1 MNSALPSPVPPSS
14 APPTAAP
21 TTSAPPLAPRPQRPP
36 SWADRLR
43 DPSEQTL
50 AVLLLSPAALLLIL
64 IVVYPIAKLIYN
76 SFFDM
81 RLSGRKGAR
90 FVGLENYALV
100 LQDIDFWNAAGNT
113 VLITLITVPGALIV
127 GLGLAML
134 ANLPFKR
141 QWPVRLALLLPWALP
156 LSFAGL
162 IFAWFFHTEYGVVND
177 ITRRL
182 GADEPTMWLLRP
194 WLAFA
199 AICLTIIWKTSSFMA
214 LILLAGLQMIPKSL
228 YEAAE
233 VDGASRWQQ
242 FWQITIPMLMP
253 SIIVA
258 LIFRTITAL
267 QTFDIPFT
275 MTRGGPGN
283 STETLA
289 MLIHKTTIEYL
300 DVGYGSTLAVCMFLI
315 SLAVTALYIRRVG
328 QSA

>member
-1 MNSALPSPVPPSS
+1 MSVLSS
-14 APPTAAP
+14 KF
-21 TTSAPPLAPRPQRPP
+21 
-36 SWADRLR
+36 R
-43 DPSEQTL
+43 DPSEKALGFMLL
-50 AVLLLSPAALLLIL
+50 APAFLLLAL
-64 IVVYPIAKLIYN
+64 IVVYPIGKLIAN
-76 SFFDM
+76 SFFDL
-81 RLSGRKGAR
+81 RLSGGSGVAK
-90 FVGLENYALV
+90 FVGLENYAEV
-100 LQDIDFWNAAGNT
+100 WKDKDFWNAAKNT
-113 VLITLITVPGALIV
+113 ILITLITVPGALVV
-127 GLGLAML
+127 GMGLAML

-141 QWPVRLALLLPWALP
+141 KWPVRLSLLLPWALP

-177 ITRRL
+177 VVRRF
-182 GADEPTMWLLRP
+182 GGSEPTMWLLSP
-194 WLAFA
+194 NWAFS

-233 VDGASRWQQ
+233 VDGASKLQQ

-267 QTFDIPFT
+267 QTFDIPYT
-275 MTRGGPGN
+275 MTKGGPGN

-300 DVGYGSTLAVCMFLI
+300 DVGYGSTLAVCMFLL
-315 SLAVTALYIRRVG
+315 SMCVTAFYLKRIG
-328 QSA
+328 SSA

>member
-1 MNSALPSPVPPSS
+1 MLL
-14 APPTAAP
+14 
-21 TTSAPPLAPRPQRPP
+21 LAP
-36 SWADRLR
+36 AF
-43 DPSEQTL
+43 
-50 AVLLLSPAALLLIL
+50 LLLAL
-64 IVVYPIAKLIYN
+64 IVVYPIGKLVFN
-76 SFFDM
+76 SFFDL
-81 RLSGRKGAR
+81 RLSGGSGAR

-100 LQDIDFWNAAGNT
+100 LADVDFWNATKNT
-113 VLITLITVPGALIV
+113 VLITLITVPGALLV
-127 GLGLAML
+127 GLGLALL

-177 ITRRL
+177 VLRRL
-182 GADEPTMWLLRP
+182 GAPEPTMWLLRP
-194 WLAFA
+194 HWAFA
-199 AICLTIIWKTSSFMA
+199 AICGAIIWKTSSFMA

-242 FWQITIPMLMP
+242 FCNITLPMLMP

-267 QTFDIPFT
+267 QTFDIPYT
-275 MTRGGPGN
+275 MTKGGPGN

-289 MLIHKTTIEYL
+289 MLIHKTTIDYL
-300 DVGYGSTLAVCMFLI
+300 DVGYGSTLAVCMFVMSMVI
-315 SLAVTALYIRRVG
+315 TAVYLRRVG
-328 QSA
+328 QNA

>member
-1 MNSALPSPVPPSS
+1 MLK
-14 APPTAAP
+14 T
-21 TTSAPPLAPRPQRPP
+21 
-36 SWADRLR
+36 LR
-43 DPSEQTL
+43 DPSEKAL
-50 AVLLLSPAALLLIL
+50 AWLLLAPAFILIAM
-64 IVVYPIAKLIYN
+64 IVVYPIGKLIYN
-76 SFFDM
+76 SFFDL
-81 RLSGRKGAR
+81 RLSGGGGGAMY
-90 FVGLENYALV
+90 VGLQNYADV
-100 LQDIDFWNAAGNT
+100 IKDGDFWNATKNT
-113 VLITLITVPGALIV
+113 LLITLITVPGALV
-127 GLGLAML
+127 MGLGLALL

-141 QWPVRLALLLPWALP
+141 KWPVRLSLLLPWALP

-177 ITRRL
+177 VVRRL
-182 GADEPTMWLLRP
+182 GLQTEPTMWLLRP
-194 WLAFA
+194 NWAFT

-233 VDGASRWQQ
+233 VDGANRWQQ

-267 QTFDIPFT
+267 QTFDIPYT

-283 STETLA
+283 TTETLA

-300 DVGYGSTLAVCMFLI
+300 DVGYGSTLAVGMFLLSI
-315 SLAVTALYIRRVG
+315 VVTSFYLHRVG
-328 QSA
+328 RNA

>member
-1 MNSALPSPVPPSS
+1 M
-14 APPTAAP
+14 TAQ
-21 TTSAPPLAPRPQRPP
+21 PRPTWGEQ
-36 SWADRLR
+36 LR
-43 DPSEQTL
+43 DPSEKTL
-50 AVLLLSPAALLLIL
+50 AVLLLAPAALLLLL
-64 IVVYPIAKLIYN
+64 IVVYPIGRLISN
-76 SFFDM
+76 SFFDL
-81 RLSGRKGAR
+81 RLSGRKGPR

-113 VLITLITVPGALIV
+113 VLITVITVPGALVV
-127 GLGLAML
+127 GLGLALL

-162 IFAWFFHTEYGVVND
+162 IFAWFFHTDYGVVND
-177 ITRRL
+177 VARRL
-182 GADEPTMWLLRP
+182 GLSSAEQPTLWLLHP
-194 WLAFA
+194 WLAMT

-267 QTFDIPFT
+267 QTFDIPYT

-300 DVGYGSTLAVCMFLI
+300 DVGYGSTLAVCMFVL
-315 SLAVTALYIRRVG
+315 SLCVTSLYIRRVG

>member
-1 MNSALPSPVPPSS
+1 MNNLAMPSLR
-14 APPTAAP
+14 PTW
-21 TTSAPPLAPRPQRPP
+21 TQRLA
-36 SWADRLR
+36 
-43 DPSEQTL
+43 DPSEKTL
-50 AVLLLSPAALLLIL
+50 AVLLLAPAAVMLLL
-64 IVVYPIAKLIYN
+64 IVVYPIGRLIFN
-76 SFFDM
+76 SFFDL
-81 RLSGRKGAR
+81 RLSGRKGPR
-90 FVGLENYALV
+90 FVGLENYLLV
-100 LQDIDFWNAAGNT
+100 FQDIDFWNAAGNT
-113 VLITLITVPGALIV
+113 VLIVIITVPGALVI

-162 IFAWFFHTEYGVVND
+162 IFAWFFHTDYGVVND
-177 ITRRL
+177 LARRM
-182 GADEPTMWLLRP
+182 GAAEPTLWLLRP
-194 WLAFA
+194 GLAFA

-267 QTFDIPFT
+267 QTFDIPYT

-289 MLIHKTTIEYL
+289 MLIHKTTIDYL
-300 DVGYGSTLAVCMFLI
+300 DVGYGSTLAVCMFVL
-315 SLAVTALYIRRVG
+315 SMFVTAFYLKRIGRN
-328 QSA
+328 A